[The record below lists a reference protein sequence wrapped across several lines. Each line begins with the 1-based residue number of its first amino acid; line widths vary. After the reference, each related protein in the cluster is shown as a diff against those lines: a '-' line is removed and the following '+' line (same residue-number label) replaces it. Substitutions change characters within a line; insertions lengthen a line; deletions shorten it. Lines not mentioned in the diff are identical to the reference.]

1 MIHTAGDPL
10 AICPLKDVTYDKIHD
25 AGQVRFVSAIL
36 ASKHAQP
43 YLNKGGSI
51 ILTTGSICVSP
62 KPDWVVVT
70 GYAGALVSLGRQL
83 AYDLSKQDLRV
94 NVVSP
99 GAVRT
104 EMWDRMPQDAR
115 EKLFE
120 ETGKSVLTHTVPGPE
135 KIAQTY
141 LGLLKD
147 TNITAQTIHTDSG
160 ALYGPAPQ

>member
-1 MIHTAGDPL
+1 
-10 AICPLKDVTYDKIHD
+10 
-25 AGQVRFVSAIL
+25 
-36 ASKHAQP
+36 
-43 YLNKGGSI
+43 
-51 ILTTGSICVSP
+51 
-62 KPDWVVVT
+62 
-70 GYAGALVSLGRQL
+70 
-83 AYDLSKQDLRV
+83 
-94 NVVSP
+94 
-99 GAVRT
+99 
-104 EMWDRMPQDAR
+104 MWDRMPQDAR